1 MVLSQN
7 EKDAISEYA
16 DYIIKRNPN
25 FKKEDFTFTKEF
37 CVSPDVNYDYVIIVN
52 IKNGHKGNMLY
63 VKKGFFNGMQL
74 GKRYMLGDLGL

>member
-37 CVSPDVNYDYVIIVN
+37 CVSPDVDCDYVITVN
-52 IKNGHKGNMLY
+52 IKNGCNGDMLY
-63 VKKGFFNGMQL
+63 VKKKFFKGMQL
-74 GKRYMLGDLGL
+74 GKRYTLEDLGL